1 MKFILTVYICS
12 LISGEC
18 VIPQDKESGFNYPKE
33 YGTHYGCVRDGLGE
47 SFEILFNGDYFN
59 ADTIETY
66 KLYPKF
72 VCLEGES
79 FRSTWD
85 TVLTFFLLPFF

>member
-12 LISGEC
+12 SISGEC

-59 ADTIETY
+59 SRYYRNFINYT
-66 KLYPKF
+66 LS
-72 VCLEGES
+72 LL
-79 FRSTWD
+79 
-85 TVLTFFLLPFF
+85 VLKVILWINLGHLLN

>member
-12 LISGEC
+12 LLSGEC

-33 YGTHYGCVRDGLGE
+33 YNTHYGCVRDGLGE

-59 ADTIETY
+59 ADAKFGCIEGDPLDKPGT
-66 KLYPKF
+66 P
-72 VCLEGES
+72 S
-79 FRSTWD
+79 
-85 TVLTFFLLPFF
+85 